1 MSKEC
6 NLCYCVH
13 VCITGVEIGFNQS
26 ELVIT
31 EGNSTIVLCVGVTSG
46 TLEREVTVY
55 LETVSSVDALSGN
68 GEISNTCT
76 FTE

>member
-1 MSKEC
+1 M
-6 NLCYCVH
+6 
-13 VCITGVEIGFNQS
+13 EIGFNQS

-31 EGNSTIVLCVGVTSG
+31 EGNSTIVLCVGITSG

-68 GEISNTCT
+68 GEQQLSITINV
-76 FTE
+76 TEL